1 MTTQQ
6 LILLSP
12 FVLLGL
18 GMAWISFRDAG
29 SKSTRRYK

>member
-18 GMAWISFRDAG
+18 GMAWISFQRG
-29 SKSTRRYK
+29 CL

>member
-18 GMAWISFRDAG
+18 GMAWIGNKGAG
-29 SKSTRRYK
+29 SKSTRRTK

>member
-6 LILLSP
+6 LILLSL

-18 GMAWISFRDAG
+18 GMAWISFRGAAY
-29 SKSTRRYK
+29 KSTRRTK